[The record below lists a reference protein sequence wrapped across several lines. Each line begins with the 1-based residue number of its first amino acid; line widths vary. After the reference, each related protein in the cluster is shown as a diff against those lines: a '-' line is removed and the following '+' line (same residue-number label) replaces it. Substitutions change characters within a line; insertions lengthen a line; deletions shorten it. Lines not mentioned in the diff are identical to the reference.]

1 MADRLGSP
9 RTQGLILALGG
20 GGVRG
25 FAHLGALRAIREAGL
40 PIAGVAGSS
49 AGAYAAANLAAEL
62 PLEVEPLMSHVIDR
76 KLADLFMASGNRL
89 LRMARMQSRLFK
101 ALRRTAI
108 DDARRLREGLL
119 ELYGT
124 ARIEEL
130 AIPLAINAADLN
142 TGEVIVLHEG
152 PLVDAVMAS
161 SAIPGVF
168 PPVAWGGRL
177 LVDGDVAEKVPVTAA
192 RTLGPGPVVGVD
204 VSNPFRRHRP
214 ANSFEVML
222 MASEA
227 SIQRLKR
234 LALMRADYVLS
245 LVPEHPVDTFD
256 YSQASALYAFGYETT
271 RSHLPQLEALL
282 APKRRGLFAWLQG
295 VTGQRKK
302 KGQHS

>member
-1 MADRLGSP
+1 M
-9 RTQGLILALGG
+9 ILALGG

-49 AGAYAAANLAAEL
+49 AGAYAAANLASEL

-76 KLADLFMASGNRL
+76 KLADLFMANGNRL

-101 ALRRTAI
+101 ALRHTAI
-108 DDARRLREGLL
+108 DDAQRLREGLL

-124 ARIEEL
+124 ARIESL
-130 AIPLAINAADLN
+130 SLPLAINAADLN
-142 TGEVIVLHEG
+142 TGEVVVLREG

-177 LVDGDVAEKVPVTAA
+177 LVDGDVVEKVPVTAA
-192 RTLGPGPVVGVD
+192 RALGPGPVVGVD
-204 VSNPFRRHRP
+204 VSNPIRMHRP

-227 SIQRLKR
+227 SIRRLKR
-234 LALMRADYVLS
+234 LALERADYVLS

-256 YSQASALYAFGYETT
+256 YSQASALYDFGYETT
-271 RSHLPQLEALL
+271 RAHLPELEALL
-282 APKRRGLFAWLQG
+282 APKRRGLFAWLHG

-302 KGQHS
+302 EGRSP